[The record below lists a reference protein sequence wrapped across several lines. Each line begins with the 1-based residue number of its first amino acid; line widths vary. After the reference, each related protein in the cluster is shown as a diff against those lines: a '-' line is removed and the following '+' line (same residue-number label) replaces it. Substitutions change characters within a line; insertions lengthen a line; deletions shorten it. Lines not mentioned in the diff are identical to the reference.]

1 MAGCGVPSCASGTT
15 CMLQFILVA
24 AAWMIANGEGLLHLA
39 PVLQKNLQEIADAEV
54 LSVPKFL
61 KFHII
66 DLF

>member
-1 MAGCGVPSCASGTT
+1 
-15 CMLQFILVA
+15 MLQFILVA